1 MFQRALVV
9 FENHKVLSQ
18 AVDYAR
24 ELAKRMDCEITL
36 LMLVEMAFLDLPLLG
51 KKRNEVTGLEEQ
63 ARVVLP
69 DLVAR
74 LIREGVTVTAAL
86 RVGEPAQELVK
97 FLAERP
103 PFQVIVWGSSEELP
117 ETGRGGRPHWL
128 AKVAGALECPLLTV
142 QSRQRPLDIAPAAEE
157 GAGRQPINSNT
168 GRSKAAGNRGRQQG
182 V

>member
-9 FENHKVLSQ
+9 FENQTVLSQ

-24 ELAKRMDCEITL
+24 ELSKRMDCGVTF
-36 LMLVEMAFLDLPLLG
+36 LMLVEMAFLDRPQLG
-51 KKRNEVTGLEEQ
+51 KKRSEVTGLEEQ
-63 ARVVLP
+63 ARGVLRELA
-69 DLVAR
+69 DR
-74 LIREGVTVTAAL
+74 LIKEGVTVSAAL
-86 RVGEPAQELVK
+86 RVGDPAQELVK

-117 ETGRGGRPHWL
+117 EAGKSGSSHWL

-142 QSRQRPLDIAPAAEE
+142 QTRQRPLESAPAAEE
-157 GAGRQPINSNT
+157 AAEGEPIDPNEGRP
-168 GRSKAAGNRGRQQG
+168 KAAGNRGRQQG